1 MSNKIEQF
9 EDGMTTDAGRAV
21 LDSATD
27 FTNEGKAVGEYVKN
41 SWQYTDKHPNVEI
54 IVDQQNKSIHIKDDS
69 RGMSIDDLR
78 TRFFV
83 LHKRNIDRQKGKIK
97 RGEYGTGKAAALGI
111 GEILRVTTVHNNLI
125 NQFEIHRADCED
137 EIKSAKS
144 VPIRWHPENQNKK
157 TSKNN
162 GTTIDI
168 EGFLYDRPIS
178 IQSIKDFLQTKT
190 LPEKKAYTHEENG
203 IEVNTIINLTLNE
216 EKIEE
221 EEIEFSK
228 EIPITLS
235 DEEKKYFDSMD
246 FTIRIADRR
255 LKPDEQGIRIFCN
268 GIFKAFIKTP
278 LANKSEYIFGDCE
291 CPKLMTEKHPPIFDS
306 NRNNQ
311 INEDNKFGSD
321 FKRFVMRHVDIYR
334 KELEKEDKENKKK
347 EKDEITKKEEQK
359 MKEFFKS
366 IFKEQELEFQKIAA
380 KARGNIDKKD
390 DFVPEL
396 GESKIT
402 FGKDFGI
409 KIVDGDEGIGIPN
422 IQPSPNPDPN
432 PNPNPNHDPKT
443 TNEKFE
449 KDINS
454 NESKGKERKAKKKP
468 SGGGFD
474 FKYENIGKAEDRADY
489 NPEERI
495 ITVNLSH
502 PFIEK
507 LYKASNEDTSMPK
520 FRRGAYEAAAVEF
533 AAAIVILKG
542 KSNMY
547 ENTLSDGVTQMQKI
561 LDDAIR
567 KMSVLDI
574 FND

>member
-54 IVDQQNKSIHIKDDS
+54 IVDQQNKSIHIRDDS

-359 MKEFFKS
+359 MKEFFNS

>member
-321 FKRFVMRHVDIYR
+321 FKRFVMRHVDVYR

-359 MKEFFKS
+359 MKEFFNS

>member
-359 MKEFFKS
+359 MKEFFNS

-547 ENTLSDGVTQMQKI
+547 ENTLSDGVTQMQKT

>member
-78 TRFFV
+78 TRYIV
-83 LHKRNIDRQKGKIK
+83 LHKRNIDSQKGKIK

-306 NRNNQ
+306 NRDNQ

-359 MKEFFKS
+359 MKEFFNS

-454 NESKGKERKAKKKP
+454 NESKGKERKAKKKS

-567 KMSVLDI
+567 KMSALDI

>member
-359 MKEFFKS
+359 MKEFFNS

>member
-157 TSKNN
+157 TLKNN

-359 MKEFFKS
+359 MKEFFNS

>member
-157 TSKNN
+157 TLKNN

-321 FKRFVMRHVDIYR
+321 FKRFVMRHVDVYR

-359 MKEFFKS
+359 MKEFFNS

>member
-359 MKEFFKS
+359 MKEFFNS

-422 IQPSPNPDPN
+422 IQPSPNPD

>member
-1 MSNKIEQF
+1 MSNKIKQF

-27 FTNEGKAVGEYVKN
+27 FTKEGKAVGEYVKN

-144 VPIRWHPENQNKK
+144 VPIRWHSENQNKK

-168 EGFLYDRPIS
+168 EGFVYDRPIS
-178 IQSIKDFLQTKT
+178 IQSIRDFLQTKT

-228 EIPITLS
+228 EIPVTLS

-311 INEDNKFGSD
+311 INEDNKFGLD

-359 MKEFFKS
+359 MKEFFNS

-432 PNPNPNHDPKT
+432 PNPNPNHDAKT
-443 TNEKFE
+443 SNEKFE